1 VGCLGVSTVRPVGAA
16 AQDKIFLS
24 FLEVSFFFFLVVFI
38 FFYMYLQEESDLN

>member
-16 AQDKIFLS
+16 AQDKFFLS
-24 FLEVSFFFFLVVFI
+24 FLEVSFFFSWLFLF